1 VGEGRVVESLEF
13 RVIDQ
18 SGDFNEIERKMNK
31 IRTILIL
38 GFLIQFVVLSAHG
51 QFIMSLDSALG
62 TAIANSPDIRRV
74 QLNLEIS
81 QELLNAKNAS
91 LKSNFNL
98 QLNPLYYSHGRR
110 FDETQSR
117 WRTTQV
123 VQSAATF
130 NINQPIK
137 WTDGNIRL
145 TNRFLWQDY
154 ETEGVQQKS
163 TSFSNS
169 LTLRLDQPI
178 FTYNRTKLELQELEL
193 DLENSILGYALQR
206 LNIERLVTQNYYLVY
221 ERALGLQIA
230 QEELDNTQANFNIV
244 KNKVDAGLLALEE
257 LYQAELNLSTAK
269 SNYYNQ
275 KVQLENSKDNF
286 KQLIGLNVYE
296 EFEILA
302 DIEVDPVPIDLDA
315 AINHGLEQR
324 LELRQREIGITNSQ
338 FELIR
343 TKSFNEFYGNISA
356 TFGLIGDNE
365 DLSQIYNPATD
376 NQELSLTFTVPIFDW
391 GERKSRIK
399 ASEAQIQTQELDFS
413 QERVSIII
421 NIRAVYRN
429 LQNLLN
435 QIEIAKQGV
444 KNAQLTYE
452 INVERYQNGDLTG
465 MDLNL
470 FQTQLSEQKM
480 TLTTALIDYKLEL
493 LNMKIQSLWDFETDM
508 SYFPEEI
515 INKSTLE

>member
-1 VGEGRVVESLEF
+1 MRHSKYILLIGFFMVF
-13 RVIDQ
+13 VICRAQ
-18 SGDFNEIERKMNK
+18 G
-31 IRTILIL
+31 
-38 GFLIQFVVLSAHG
+38 QFV
-51 QFIMSLDSALG
+51 MSMDSAL
-62 TAIANSPDIRRV
+62 AIAIKNSPDVQRA
-74 QLNLEIS
+74 QLNLLIS

-98 QLNPLYYSHGRR
+98 QLTPLYYSHGRR
-110 FDETQSR
+110 FDETLGN
-117 WRTTQV
+117 WRTTQMI
-123 VQSAATF
+123 QSMATF
-130 NINQPIK
+130 NIDQPIK

-145 TNRFLWQDY
+145 TNRFLWQDF
-154 ETEGVQQKS
+154 ENEGFPQN
-163 TSFSNS
+163 TAFSNS

-193 DLENSILGYALQR
+193 DLENSVLGYALQR
-206 LNIERLVTQNYYLVY
+206 LNIERFVSVNYFLVY
-221 ERALGLQIA
+221 EIALGLQIA
-230 QEELDNTQANFNIV
+230 KDELDNTQTNYDIT
-244 KNKVDAGLLALEE
+244 KNKVEAGLVALEE

-275 KVQLENSKDNF
+275 QVQLENEKDNF
-286 KQLIGLNVYE
+286 KQLIGMNVYE

-302 DIEVDPVPIDLDA
+302 DIEVDPVPIDLNA

-324 LELRQREIGITNSQ
+324 LELRQREIGVANSQ

-365 DLSQIYNPATD
+365 DITQIYNPATD
-376 NQELSLTFTVPIFDW
+376 NQELALTFTVPIFDW

-399 ASEAQIQTQELDFS
+399 ASEAQIQSQELDFG
-413 QERVSIII
+413 QERVNIIV

-452 INVERYQNGDLTG
+452 VNVERYKNGDLTG

-470 FQTQLSEQKM
+470 YQTQLSEQKLG
-480 TLTTALIDYKLEL
+480 LTQALIDYKLEL
-493 LNMKIQSLWDFETDM
+493 LNMKIQTLWDFETDM

-515 INKSTLE
+515 INNSYTEK

>member
-1 VGEGRVVESLEF
+1 
-13 RVIDQ
+13 
-18 SGDFNEIERKMNK
+18 MNTVK
-31 IRTILIL
+31 YFIAIGLLTLF
-38 GFLIQFVVLSAHG
+38 GGYKSHA
-51 QFIMSLDSALG
+51 QFIMSIDSAL
-62 TAIANSPDIRRV
+62 TIAIENSPAI
-74 QLNLEIS
+74 QQAELNLLIS

-110 FDETQSR
+110 FDETIGA

-123 VQSAATF
+123 VQSSATF
-130 NINQPIK
+130 NIDQPIK

-145 TNRFLWQDY
+145 TNRFLWQDF
-154 ETEGVQQKS
+154 ENEGFPQN
-163 TSFSNS
+163 TAFSNS

-206 LNIERLVTQNYYLVY
+206 LNIERLVSQNYYLVY
-221 ERALGLQIA
+221 EIALGLQIA
-230 QEELDNTQANFNIV
+230 KDELDNTQTNFNIT
-244 KNKVDAGLLALEE
+244 KNKVDAGLVALEE

-275 KVQLENSKDNF
+275 QVQLDNAKDNF
-286 KQLIGLNVYE
+286 KQLIGLNVYQ

-302 DIEVDPVPIDLDA
+302 DIEVDPV
-315 AINHGLEQR
+315 AINLTSAIEHGLDQR
-324 LELRQREIGITNSQ
+324 LELRQREIGVANSQ
-338 FELIR
+338 FDLIR

-376 NQELSLTFTVPIFDW
+376 NQEFSLTFSVPIFDW

-399 ASEAQIQTQELDFS
+399 ASEAQIQSQELDFS
-413 QERVSIII
+413 QERVDIIV
-421 NIRAVYRN
+421 NIRSVYRN

-470 FQTQLSEQKM
+470 FQTQLSEQKLS
-480 TLTTALIDYKLEL
+480 LTQALIDYKLEL

-515 INKSTLE
+515 INNSSIEQ

>member
-1 VGEGRVVESLEF
+1 
-13 RVIDQ
+13 
-18 SGDFNEIERKMNK
+18 MNK
-31 IRTILIL
+31 TRFTLAL
-38 GFLIQFVVLSAHG
+38 GFLILFAVLNVNG
-51 QFIMSLDSALG
+51 QFIMSLDSAMG
-62 TAIANSPDIRRV
+62 TAIANSPDLNHA
-74 QLNLEIS
+74 QLNLLIS

-123 VQSAATF
+123 VQSSAIF
-130 NINQPIK
+130 NIDQPIK
-137 WTDGNIRL
+137 WTDGNVRL

-154 ETEGVQQKS
+154 ETEGLPQN
-163 TSFSNS
+163 TTFSNS
-169 LTLRLDQPI
+169 LTLRIDQPI

-193 DLENSILGYALQR
+193 DLENSTLSYALQR
-206 LNIERLVTQNYYLVY
+206 LNIERLVTQNYFLVY
-221 ERALGLQIA
+221 ERALSLQIA
-230 QEELDNTQANFNIV
+230 REELENTQANFEIV
-244 KNKVDAGLLALEE
+244 KNKVEAGLLALEE

-275 KVQLENSKDNF
+275 QVQLENSKDNF
-286 KQLIGLNVYE
+286 KELIGLNVYE

-302 DIEVDPVPIDLDA
+302 DIEVDPVPIDLTE

-338 FELIR
+338 FDLIR
-343 TKSFNEFYGNISA
+343 TKSFNEFYGNVSA
-356 TFGLIGDNE
+356 TFGLIGDDQ
-365 DLSQIYNPATD
+365 DLSEIYNPATD

-399 ASEAQIQTQELDFS
+399 ASEAQIQSQELNFS

-480 TLTTALIDYKLEL
+480 TLTNSLIDYKLEL

-508 SYFPEEI
+508 SYFPTEI
-515 INKSTLE
+515 INKATID

>member
-1 VGEGRVVESLEF
+1 MIKTKYKLAIG
-13 RVIDQ
+13 
-18 SGDFNEIERKMNK
+18 
-31 IRTILIL
+31 ILL
-38 GFLIQFVVLSAHG
+38 LFGSYKVHG
-51 QFIMSLDSALG
+51 QFIMSLDSAM
-62 TAIANSPDIRRV
+62 AIATINSPDIRGS
-74 QLNLEIS
+74 QLNLQIS

-98 QLNPLYYSHGRR
+98 QLNPFYYSHGRR
-110 FDETQSR
+110 FDETVSR

-123 VQSAATF
+123 MQSAATF
-130 NINQPIK
+130 NIDQPIK

-154 ETEGVQQKS
+154 EAEGTPQN

-193 DLENSILGYALQR
+193 DLENSILSYALQQ

-230 QEELDNTQANFNIV
+230 KEELDNTQGNYNIV

-275 KVQLENSKDNF
+275 QVSLENSKDNF

-296 EFEILA
+296 EFQILA
-302 DIEVDPVPIDLDA
+302 DIEVDPVPIDVTA

-324 LELRQREIGITNSQ
+324 LELRQREIGIMNSQ

-343 TKSFNEFYGNISA
+343 TKSFNEFYGNVSA
-356 TFGLIGDNE
+356 TFGLIGDDQ

-376 NQELSLTFTVPIFDW
+376 NQELSLTLTIPIFDW

-399 ASEAQIQTQELDFS
+399 ASEAQIQNRELDFS
-413 QERVSIII
+413 QERIDIII
-421 NIRAVYRN
+421 NIRSVYRN

-480 TLTTALIDYKLEL
+480 TLTTSLIDYKLEL

-508 SYFPEEI
+508 SYFPEDI
-515 INKSTLE
+515 INNSSSIK

>member
-1 VGEGRVVESLEF
+1 
-13 RVIDQ
+13 
-18 SGDFNEIERKMNK
+18 MNK
-31 IRTILIL
+31 STYIFII
-38 GFLIQFVVLSAHG
+38 GFLGLFLSLRSHG
-51 QFIMSLDSALG
+51 QFIMSLDSAL
-62 TAIANSPDIRRV
+62 AIAVASSPDIQQAEF
-74 QLNLEIS
+74 QLQIS
-81 QELLNAKNAS
+81 QELLNAKNSS

-110 FDETQSR
+110 FDETIGI
-117 WRTTQV
+117 WRTTQI

-130 NINQPIK
+130 NIDQPIK

-145 TNRFLWQDY
+145 TNRFLYQDF
-154 ETEGVQQKS
+154 ENEG
-163 TSFSNS
+163 TPRNTAFSNS
-169 LTLRLDQPI
+169 LTIRLDQPI

-193 DLENSILGYALQR
+193 DLENSVLGYALQR
-206 LNIERLVTQNYYLVY
+206 LNIERFVSQNYYLVY
-221 ERALGLQIA
+221 ETALGLQIA
-230 QEELDNTQANFNIV
+230 QDELDNTQENFEIT

-257 LYQAELNLSTAK
+257 LFQAELNLSTAK

-275 KVQLENSKDNF
+275 QVQLENSKDNF
-286 KQLIGLNVYE
+286 KQLIGLNVYQ

-302 DIEVDPVPIDLDA
+302 DIEVDPVPIDLIA
-315 AINHGLEQR
+315 AIDHGLEQR
-324 LELRQREIGITNSQ
+324 LELRQREIGVANSQ

-399 ASEAQIQTQELDFS
+399 ASEAQIQSQELDFS
-413 QERVSIII
+413 QERVDIIV

-452 INVERYQNGDLTG
+452 VNVERYKNGDLTG

-470 FQTQLSEQKM
+470 YQTQLSEQKLS
-480 TLTTALIDYKLEL
+480 LTQALIDYKLEL
-493 LNMKIQSLWDFETDM
+493 LNMKIQTLWDFENNM

-515 INKSTLE
+515 INNSSLEN

>member
-1 VGEGRVVESLEF
+1 MKRILKYTLITGFVMLVVRLNAS
-13 RVIDQ
+13 
-18 SGDFNEIERKMNK
+18 
-31 IRTILIL
+31 
-38 GFLIQFVVLSAHG
+38 G
-51 QFIMSLDSALG
+51 QFIMSLDSALII
-62 TAIANSPDIRRV
+62 AINNSPDV
-74 QLNLEIS
+74 QQAKLNLLTS
-81 QELLNAKNAS
+81 QELLNATNAS

-110 FDETQSR
+110 FDETIGV

-123 VQSAATF
+123 IQSAATF
-130 NINQPIK
+130 NIDQPIK

-145 TNRFLWQDY
+145 TNRFLYQDF
-154 ETEGVQQKS
+154 ENEG
-163 TSFSNS
+163 TPRNTAFSNS

-193 DLENSILGYALQR
+193 DLENSVLSYALQR
-206 LNIERLVTQNYYLVY
+206 LNIERFVTQNYYLVY
-221 ERALGLQIA
+221 EMALGLQIA
-230 QEELDNTQANFNIV
+230 KDELDNTQTNYDIT
-244 KNKVDAGLLALEE
+244 KNKVEAGLIALEE

-275 KVQLENSKDNF
+275 QVQLENEKDNF
-286 KQLIGLNVYE
+286 KQLIGLNIYE

-302 DIEVDPVPIDLDA
+302 DIEVDPVPIDLTA
-315 AINHGLEQR
+315 AIDHGLNQR
-324 LELRQREIGITNSQ
+324 LELRQREIGVANSQ
-338 FELIR
+338 FDLIR
-343 TKSFNEFYGNISA
+343 TKSTNEFYGNISA
-356 TFGLIGDNE
+356 TFGLIGDSE
-365 DLSQIYNPATD
+365 DITQIYNPATD
-376 NQELSLTFTVPIFDW
+376 NQELSVTFSVPIFDW

-399 ASEAQIQTQELDFS
+399 ASEAQIQSQELDFS
-413 QERVSIII
+413 QERVDIIV

-452 INVERYQNGDLTG
+452 VNVERYKNGDLTG

-470 FQTQLSEQKM
+470 YQTQLSEQKVS
-480 TLTTALIDYKLEL
+480 LTQALIDYKLEL
-493 LNMKIQSLWDFETDM
+493 LNMKIQTLWDFETDM

-515 INKSTLE
+515 INNPLANEY